1 MAIRDDI
8 VANFVHVFFLYFF
21 FSIMTVILAGI
32 RGAAISAGLGGFGT
46 GILTIVYILSCG
58 ITGFKMS
65 KKAPTFFSEKNS
77 VSYSTFSDVKTMGK
91 GA

>member
-21 FSIMTVILAGI
+21 FSLMTVILAGI
-32 RGAAISAGLGGFGT
+32 RGAAIAAGLSGFGT
-46 GILTIVYILSCG
+46 GILTIIYIVSCG

-65 KKAPTFFSEKNS
+65 KKAPSFFSEKNS
-77 VSYSTFSDVKTMGK
+77 VSYATFSDAKAVGK